1 MLPRVGG
8 DLLGRVSLFQRV
20 SGGTQLLLVA
30 EGRHHRGQG
39 LKDGRGVL
47 HEEGALLFEMGE
59 TGEGSGVIQMVL
71 ALETKHRSH
80 ETASTRGG
88 IVMAA
93 SFKDPMCKIF
103 MEARYLRKPA

>member
-8 DLLGRVSLFQRV
+8 DLLGRVSPFQRV

-47 HEEGALLFEMGE
+47 DEEGAFLYEMGE

-71 ALETKHRSH
+71 ALEKNTEVTKQHQL
-80 ETASTRGG
+80 
-88 IVMAA
+88 
-93 SFKDPMCKIF
+93 
-103 MEARYLRKPA
+103 EAPEGYCYGYNI

>member
-47 HEEGALLFEMGE
+47 REEGALLFEMGE

-71 ALETKHRSH
+71 ASETNQRSH
-80 ETASTRGG
+80 GTASTGGTRGVLLWLLHLKTQCVKFLWKPG
-88 IVMAA
+88 I
-93 SFKDPMCKIF
+93 
-103 MEARYLRKPA
+103 